1 MIRSGQI
8 FANFSS
14 AGNINNSQLIP
25 GTSSGKNSKE
35 VITTHS
41 DITASRQWKAVTYS
55 QRFFQNKQRKTRRL
69 CCCRDLLRNAGH
81 LYRKPDL

>member
-14 AGNINNSQLIP
+14 AGNINNSQLIS

-35 VITTHS
+35 VITTQS
-41 DITASRQWKAVTYS
+41 DITASRQ
-55 QRFFQNKQRKTRRL
+55 
-69 CCCRDLLRNAGH
+69 
-81 LYRKPDL
+81 